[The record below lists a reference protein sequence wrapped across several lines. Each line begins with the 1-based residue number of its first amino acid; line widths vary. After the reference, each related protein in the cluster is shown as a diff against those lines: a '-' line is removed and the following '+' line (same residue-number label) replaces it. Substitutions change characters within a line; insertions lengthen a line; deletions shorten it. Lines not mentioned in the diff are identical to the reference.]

1 MSFPE
6 VDPLED
12 SYYLHER
19 YLSSRRRPAFL
30 RPYYA
35 LKPLL
40 PRAVQ
45 LAARRRYMRRQI
57 RTTFPAWPFEDVLL
71 RRSAERVRSELSTQG
86 AERIPFV
93 NFWPNRK
100 RFAVVLTHDVEGAEG
115 VQRIPHV
122 LAVEQR
128 HGFVSAWN
136 FVAEWYSLDGSV
148 LEAVRAAGCEVGLH
162 GIKHD
167 GSLFR
172 DRSHFERQL
181 PKIRHY
187 VESWGAKGFRSPSTF
202 RNAEWMHE
210 LPCLYDSSFP
220 HTDPFQPQ
228 PGGCCSIFPFFF
240 GDVVE
245 LPITLDQDQTLFE
258 LLRHD
263 SIDLWVSKSRWLIEN
278 HGLINLIIHPD
289 YMTPKCLD
297 LYEDF
302 LRFLARQQG
311 GWHALPAAVAEWWR
325 VREGSRCST
334 TEDGKTVIADGGS
347 DAATIAWASWEQGKA
362 VYEA

>member
-1 MSFPE
+1 MAFPE
-6 VDPLED
+6 VDPVED
-12 SYYLHER
+12 AYYLHER
-19 YLSSRRRPAFL
+19 YLSDRRRAAFL
-30 RPYYA
+30 RPYYT

-40 PRAVQ
+40 PRRVQ
-45 LAARRRYMRRQI
+45 LAARRRYTRRQA
-57 RTTFPAWPFEDVLL
+57 RTSFPAWPFEDVLL
-71 RRSAERVRSELSTQG
+71 RRSAGRLRQELWAQG

-100 RFAVVLTHDVEGAEG
+100 RFAVVLTHDVEGVKG
-115 VQRIPHV
+115 LRRIEDV

-128 HGFVSAWN
+128 HGFVSSWN
-136 FVAEWYSLDGSV
+136 FVAEWYPLDRKD
-148 LEAVRAAGCEVGLH
+148 LDAVRAAGCEVGLH

-167 GSLFR
+167 ASLFR
-172 DRSHFERQL
+172 DRSQFERQL

-187 VESWGAKGFRSPSTF
+187 LEGWGARGFRSPSTF

-210 LPCLYDSSFP
+210 LPCVYDSSFP
-220 HTDPFQPQ
+220 HADPFQPQ

-278 HGLINLIIHPD
+278 HGLINVIVHPD
-289 YMTPKCLD
+289 YMTPERLD

-302 LRFLARQQG
+302 LRFLARRED
-311 GWHALPAAVAEWWR
+311 GWHVLPADVADWWR
-325 VREGSRCST
+325 VREKSRCT
-334 TEDGKTVIADGGS
+334 TTKDGNTVIADGGS
-347 DAATIAWASWEQGKA
+347 DAATVAWASWGEGRV
-362 VYEA
+362 VYQV